1 MSINLSFINTKHT
14 LQVAKHKN
22 DLCSAIVAKV
32 QEIDRYKALKF
43 DNELL
48 IFVCNCIENA
58 LDVKMDKK
66 MLALMI
72 YEKLFDELS
81 HDDKEIISSSIEF
94 LWSNKLIKKMPKVKK
109 WGKIILNNIR
119 GQA

>member
-1 MSINLSFINTKHT
+1 MSINLSYMNTKHT
-14 LQVAKHKN
+14 LQVAKHKT
-22 DLCSAIVAKV
+22 DLRSAIVAKV
-32 QEIDRYKALKF
+32 EEIENHKALKF

-58 LDVKMDKK
+58 LDIKMDKK
-66 MLALMI
+66 VLALQI
-72 YEKLFDELS
+72 YEQLFDELS
-81 HDDKEIISSSIEF
+81 PDDKAILSSSIEF

-109 WGKIILNNIR
+109 YAKILFNSFR

>member
-1 MSINLSFINTKHT
+1 MSINLSYINTKHT
-14 LQVAKHKN
+14 LQVAKHKT
-22 DLCSAIVAKV
+22 DLKSAIVAKV
-32 QEIDRYKALKF
+32 EEIDNYKALKF

-58 LDVKMDKK
+58 LDVRMDKK
-66 MLALMI
+66 VLALQI
-72 YEKLFDELS
+72 YEQLFEELS
-81 HDDKEIISSSIEF
+81 QDDKSILSSSIEF

-109 WGKIILNNIR
+109 YAKIFFNSFR

>member
-1 MSINLSFINTKHT
+1 MSINLSYINTKHS
-14 LQVAKHKN
+14 LQVAKHKT
-22 DLCSAIVAKV
+22 DLCSAIVGKV
-32 QEIDRYKALKF
+32 QEIENHKALKF

-66 MLALMI
+66 SLALQI
-72 YEKLFDELS
+72 YTQLFDELS
-81 HDDKEIISSSIEF
+81 PDDKAILSSSIEF
-94 LWSNKLIKKMPKVKK
+94 LWTNKLIKKMPKVKK
-109 WGKIILNNIR
+109 YAKMIFNSIR

>member
-1 MSINLSFINTKHT
+1 MSINLSYINTKHT
-14 LQVAKHKN
+14 LQVAKHKT
-22 DLCSAIVAKV
+22 DLRSAIVTKV
-32 QEIDRYKALKF
+32 QEIDNYKALKF

-66 MLALMI
+66 VLALQI
-72 YEKLFDELS
+72 YEQLFDELS
-81 HDDKEIISSSIEF
+81 HDDKSILSSSIEF

-109 WGKIILNNIR
+109 YAKILFNSIR